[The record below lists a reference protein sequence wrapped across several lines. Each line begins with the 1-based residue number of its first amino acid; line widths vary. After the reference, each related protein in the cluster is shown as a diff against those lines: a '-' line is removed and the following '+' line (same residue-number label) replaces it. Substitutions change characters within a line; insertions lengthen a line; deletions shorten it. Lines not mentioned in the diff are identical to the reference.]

1 MPVTKSVD
9 EMLLGAT
16 VVREG
21 TVYMRITSIGG
32 DTVLSQIVRM
42 IEDAQTSKPPVQ
54 VRLALRLGQCSRP
67 GMRLCQRTS
76 T

>member
-9 EMLLGAT
+9 EMLMGAT

-54 VRLALRLGQCSRP
+54 VPPPPSRSGSVTHPRALVIGA
-67 GMRLCQRTS
+67 
-76 T
+76 